1 MTSSTPTSRR
11 LSQLQSKPAAV
22 SDKIEIDS
30 DNVETPPAQRRLFKD
45 AGTTTGTAGATGAAP
60 TTPNRTDPGNAYT
73 DLGSGNC
80 TCCHSQYT
88 IKTFT
93 ICAICTMQYNEIYTI
108 FCTLRSARFE
118 MHLARLVSRAM
129 TQ

>member
-88 IKTFT
+88 IKKHS
-93 ICAICTMQYNEIYTI
+93 QYVQYALCNIMKYIYNI
-108 FCTLRSARFE
+108 LYITLGAF
-118 MHLARLVSRAM
+118 
-129 TQ
+129 